1 MIPSSLSNTRGGA
14 RAGAGRKPKEPTI
27 VKRIPRA
34 ILPAVDAL
42 LQHTAR
48 NLQLGEGIS
57 YIIPASEY
65 SYSLIRPLF
74 ASYVPAGFPSPA
86 DDYIE
91 CGLDLNDLLIKH
103 PAATFFVRVSGD
115 SMNGAGIYNGDI
127 LTVDRALRP
136 AHGRIVIAIIE
147 GELTVKRLYQKD
159 GCLELRPENPDYAP
173 RIIKEAD
180 ALEIWGVVTSAI
192 RQF

>member
-1 MIPSSLSNTRGGA
+1 MVSSSSNTRGGA

-42 LQHTAR
+42 LQNAAR
-48 NLQLGEGIS
+48 TLQLGEGIS
-57 YIIPASEY
+57 CINPASEY
-65 SYSLIRPLF
+65 SPSLMRPLF
-74 ASYVPAGFPSPA
+74 GTHISAGFPSPA

-103 PAATFFVRVSGD
+103 PSATFFIRVSGD
-115 SMNGAGIYNGDI
+115 SMIGAGIYNGDI
-127 LTVDRALRP
+127 LTVDRALRA
-136 AHGRIVIAIIE
+136 AHGNIVIAIIE
-147 GELTVKRLYQKD
+147 GELTVKRLYHKD
-159 GCLELRPENPDYAP
+159 GRTELRPENPDYAP